1 MKFNPKKVAF
11 IGVMAALGNLLGF
24 IPLKIPSPSPA
35 VSIEL
40 HFSQLPPLFIAFSL
54 GPLSGAL
61 TGLLSLIA
69 VTAFY
74 IKNPLV
80 PFGNMIL
87 AGVAGLAAKKFKPI
101 IAGLIGEVVETPF
114 LWFSILFW
122 SGIILQVPFKILI
135 PIITLINIKAFIEV
149 FISSFIASLLLRR
162 KEIKSFLKLVK

>member
-1 MKFNPKKVAF
+1 MKVNSKKAAF

-24 IPLKIPSPSPA
+24 IPLKIPSPSPT

-40 HFSQLPPLFIAFSL
+40 HFSQLPPLFAAFSL
-54 GPLSGAL
+54 GAFPGAI
-61 TGLLSLIA
+61 TGFLSLIA
-69 VTAFY
+69 VTAVY

-87 AGVAGLAAKKFKPI
+87 AGIAGLTAKKFKPI
-101 IAGLIGEVVETPF
+101 IAGLIGEVAETPF

-122 SGIILQVPFKILI
+122 SGIIYKVPFKILI
-135 PIITLINIKAFIEV
+135 PIITLINVKAFIEV

-162 KEIKSFLKLVK
+162 NEIKSLLKSIK